1 MDSYMKPMLSKK
13 QSYLLLHSIETGI
26 TCGSDDLLGLPVRQ
40 LKYHSGNHEGY
51 LYYFRN
57 IL

>member
-1 MDSYMKPMLSKK
+1 MEPMLSKK
-13 QSYLLLHSIETGI
+13 QSYLLLHPIETGI
-26 TCGSDDLLGLPVRQ
+26 TYSSDDLLGLTVRQ
-40 LKYHSGNHEGY
+40 LKYHWGNHEGY